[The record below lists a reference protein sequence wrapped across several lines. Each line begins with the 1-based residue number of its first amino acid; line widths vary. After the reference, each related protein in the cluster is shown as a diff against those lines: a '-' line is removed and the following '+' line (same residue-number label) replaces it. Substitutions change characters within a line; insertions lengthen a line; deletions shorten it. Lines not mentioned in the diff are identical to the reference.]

1 MTQANVKR
9 VVIEYEF
16 KGYTQPDDPEALLV
30 DCTVTYSDRAMAR
43 EGLSLAGARE
53 QLGEAG
59 FERLPD
65 VAPIQT
71 HEARRLHPRWREV
84 WAKEERKTAPAEYV
98 HLSPEGREAKR
109 DSAARARGY
118 WPGLAR
124 TGDKAIVERPLS
136 GGRRWQG
143 RFARGVARLL
153 PDFHFNSQKNWWE
166 ADLAELPKAYKALG
180 PDVCLSAGAREYL
193 EVWA

>member
-98 HLSPEGREAKR
+98 HLSLVRQ
-109 DSAARARGY
+109 
-118 WPGLAR
+118 
-124 TGDKAIVERPLS
+124 PL
-136 GGRRWQG
+136 
-143 RFARGVARLL
+143 
-153 PDFHFNSQKNWWE
+153 K
-166 ADLAELPKAYKALG
+166 
-180 PDVCLSAGAREYL
+180 
-193 EVWA
+193 